1 MAILSIERRDHEG
14 RRFNMGDGRWQVWY
28 VCLLSVRAMKQYR
41 KTWRSKEPGVSMPLG
56 LIIGPT

>member
-1 MAILSIERRDHEG
+1 
-14 RRFNMGDGRWQVWY
+14 MGDGRWQVWY